1 MPLKR
6 LKKINALLNRFTDH
20 PSQMIVTSFILA
32 ILIGS
37 GLLMLP
43 QATSDGDNLS
53 FINALFTSTS
63 AVCVTG
69 LIVVDTATKFSV
81 FGQLIIM
88 LLIQIGGLGIMILSF
103 FAAFIIGRTISVK
116 EKITLSF
123 MLNEHDMRKLS
134 RSIFKIIYFTFI
146 IEAIGMLF
154 FFIKFT
160 QIYGVN
166 GKALLFSVFHA
177 ISAFCNAGFALFSDS
192 FEGFQSDLF
201 VNFVLAILI
210 ILGGLSFSV
219 MFNVSDNLKAG
230 VKSGLFRKRTPLY
243 KLSVNTKVV
252 LALTGILLFSGT
264 LIIYGFEHA
273 RILLDHDLKTQYLGA
288 FFQAVTLR
296 TAGFNTLNIS
306 ALGINT
312 LMIMILFMFIGGAS
326 GSTAGGVKVNTIA
339 VIYAYFKGMLGQER
353 NVTLMKHHLK
363 KGLINK
369 AFMVITLSLL
379 SIFFVTLILSM
390 TEEFAIE
397 RILFEAVS
405 AFGTVGLS
413 TGITSELSTIG
424 RYLISILMF
433 VGRIGPLTL
442 IVALS
447 QREKGVEI
455 KYPEGN
461 IMIG

>member
-6 LKKINALLNRFTDH
+6 LKKLNALINRITAH
-20 PSQMIVTSFILA
+20 PSQTIVFSFMIA
-32 ILIGS
+32 ILIGA
-37 GLLMLP
+37 GLLMHP
-43 QATSDGDNLS
+43 QAAADGVPLS
-53 FINALFTSTS
+53 FTNALFTSTS
-63 AVCVTG
+63 AICVTG
-69 LIVVDTATKFSV
+69 LIVVDTATKFSL

-88 LLIQIGGLGIMILSF
+88 VLIQIGGLGIMILSY

-123 MLNEHDMRKLS
+123 MLNEQDMRKLS
-134 RSIFKIIYFTFI
+134 RSIVKIIYFTLI
-146 IEAIGMLF
+146 IEAVGMLF
-154 FFIKFT
+154 FFFKFS
-160 QIYGVN
+160 QLYGMN
-166 GKALLFSVFHA
+166 GKAVLFSVFHS

-192 FEGFQSDLF
+192 FAGFKSDSF
-201 VNFVLAILI
+201 INFVLAILI
-210 ILGGLSFSV
+210 ILGGLSFAV
-219 MFNVSDNLKAG
+219 LFNVFDNLKAG
-230 VKSGLFRKRTPLY
+230 IKSGFFRRRTPLH

-252 LALTGILLFSGT
+252 LGVSGILLLSGT

-273 RILLDHDLKTQYLGA
+273 RILLDQDLKTQYLGA

-296 TAGFNTLNIS
+296 TAGFNTLDIS

-326 GSTAGGVKVNTIA
+326 GSTAGGVKVNTVA
-339 VIYAYFKGMLGQER
+339 VIYAYIKAMLGRER
-353 NVTLMKHHLK
+353 NVTLLRHHLK

-369 AFMVITLSLL
+369 SFLVIILSLMA
-379 SIFFVTLILSM
+379 IFFVTLILSM
-390 TEEFAIE
+390 TEDFQIE
-397 RILFEAVS
+397 RLLFEAVS

-413 TGITSELSTIG
+413 TGITGHLSLIG
-424 RYLISILMF
+424 RYLIIILMF

-447 QREKGVEI
+447 QREKRVEV

-461 IMIG
+461 IVIG